1 MLRFR
6 FRPSRTRQAS
16 QRGFSLIVALIA
28 LAIMALAAVSLM
40 RTVSTSTLVSG
51 NLAFEQAA
59 VTGADVGVEAAIA
72 WLEANTG
79 QASSSSATACATTD
93 GSTVLACHQKTR
105 GYMAVRVD
113 PDATNLT
120 TWAKVWDSLVT
131 NGAVPSVQAKDDAGN
146 TASYLIQRMCRA
158 VGDASSAN
166 GCSSAPSSAYCG
178 GPMTLDSNT
187 GAGNLACPSSSYYR
201 ITVRVLGPRGTTAY
215 IQAMVAL

>member
-6 FRPSRTRQAS
+6 LRPSRTRQPS

-59 VTGADVGVEAAIA
+59 VTGADVGVEAAVA

-79 QASSSSATACATTD
+79 QAATGSAVTCITGGA
-93 GSTVLACHQKTR
+93 TVLTCNQAAR
-105 GYMAVRVD
+105 GYLAVRLD
-113 PDATNLT
+113 PDATNYT

-146 TASYLIQRMCRA
+146 TASYLIQRMCSA
-158 VGDASSAN
+158 IGDASSAN

-178 GPMTLDSNT
+178 GSKTLDSNT
-187 GAGNLACPSSSYYR
+187 GAGNLACPGSIYYR
-201 ITVRVLGPRGTTAY
+201 ITVKVVGPRGTTAY

>member
-1 MLRFR
+1 MLKPPSFAAFR
-6 FRPSRTRQAS
+6 AA

-79 QASSSSATACATTD
+79 QAASSSATSCSSG
-93 GSTVLACHQKTR
+93 GSTVLACNQLTR
-105 GYMAVRVD
+105 GYLAVRKDPSSTQSWADLWKDLVD
-113 PDATNLT
+113 NFGVVPVKQTKDA
-120 TWAKVWDSLVT
+120 AE
-131 NGAVPSVQAKDDAGN
+131 N
-146 TASYLIQRMCRA
+146 TAAYVIQRMCSA
-158 VGDASSAN
+158 TGDPSSLN

-178 GPMTLDSNT
+178 GSKTLDSNT
-187 GAGNLACPSSSYYR
+187 GAGNLACVSPTYYR
-201 ITVRVLGPRGTTAY
+201 ITVQVLGPRGTTAY

>member
-1 MLRFR
+1 MLS
-6 FRPSRTRQAS
+6 RPLEAS
-16 QRGFSLIVALIA
+16 QQGFSLIVALIA

-59 VTGADVGVEAAIA
+59 VTGADVGVEAAIT

-79 QASSSSATACATTD
+79 KASSGSASSCSAGVGA
-93 GSTVLACHQKTR
+93 TVLACHQAAR
-105 GYMAVRVD
+105 GYLALRQD
-113 PDATNLT
+113 PTATQS
-120 TWAKVWDSLVT
+120 WADVWAALVAA
-131 NGAVPSVQAKDDAGN
+131 GATPVVQATDAAGN
-146 TASYLIQRMCRA
+146 TSSYLIQRMCSA
-158 VGDASSAN
+158 QGDASGVT

-178 GPMTLDSNT
+178 GSMSGDSNV
-187 GAGNLACPSSSYYR
+187 GAGNLPCTSSTYYR